1 MQQKTFSPI
10 FFVSFSSVK
19 YVELSAYI
27 AILSINNIR
36 LSEFSLNLLREKRK
50 FLLPFATFFV
60 KILSRN
66 SQYLFEIDFRLFVQN
81 LFFRMNTIFLM
92 RNGKILILWNENWT
106 EISGK
111 WNIFAKRRS
120 KVSSKSIEI
129 RENLNRKWTNFV
141 RSFAFAVFH
150 LDRVRQPN
158 IKRNRFKGTG
168 RLFKVVKRFWKRT
181 QQNSL
186 FWTSTFRWNSVIIH
200 RGNVLYV
207 SNES

>member
-10 FFVSFSSVK
+10 FFVSFRSVK

-27 AILSINNIR
+27 AILSTDNIR

-50 FLLPFATFFV
+50 FLLTFATFFD

-111 WNIFAKRRS
+111 WNIFAKRRL
-120 KVSSKSIEI
+120 KVSSKKHRNS
-129 RENLNRKWTNFV
+129 RKFKPEMNEF
-141 RSFAFAVFH
+141 RSFICICSF
-150 LDRVRQPN
+150 
-158 IKRNRFKGTG
+158 
-168 RLFKVVKRFWKRT
+168 
-181 QQNSL
+181 S
-186 FWTSTFRWNSVIIH
+186 FRPRPPTKYKEKQI
-200 RGNVLYV
+200 
-207 SNES
+207 

>member
-27 AILSINNIR
+27 AILSTDNIR

-50 FLLPFATFFV
+50 FLLTFATFFD

-81 LFFRMNTIFLM
+81 LFFAWIQSSWCEMEKFWFYETKTERKFLESETFS
-92 RNGKILILWNENWT
+92 RKGGRK
-106 EISGK
+106 
-111 WNIFAKRRS
+111 FRQ
-120 KVSSKSIEI
+120 KSIEI